1 LRFAIVGCGGIGCKR
16 LRALSESDRLVI
28 AADGVL
34 SRAEDLARERPG
46 ARATADWRTAVAHPD
61 VDVVVVATTN
71 NWLAPITIAAAQA
84 GKHVLVE
91 KPAAR
96 SLKEIREVMAS
107 VEGLPS
113 RIWVGF
119 NHRYHPALEKARA
132 LIDSG
137 ELGPLMFI
145 RGRYGHGG
153 RLGYEREWRADPE
166 ISGGGELLDQ
176 GVHLIDLARWFL
188 GDFTQVDG
196 LARTFFW
203 DMSGEDNAFLLLQT
217 EHNQAAWLHASC
229 TEWKNLFCFEIYGR
243 KGKLQIDGLGGS
255 YGTERL
261 TYHRVLP
268 KMGPPDTVA
277 WEFPGTDLSFQHEL
291 QAFVHSTQNGGAM
304 ATSLRDAEA
313 ALVVVDTIYQNMRTS
328 RPGFE
333 MRATQEEDAASLFPG
348 TGS

>member
-1 LRFAIVGCGGIGCKR
+1 
-16 LRALSESDRLVI
+16 LVI
-28 AADGVL
+28 AADRVL
-34 SRAEDLARERPG
+34 TRAEDLARERPG
-46 ARATADWRTAVAHPD
+46 ALATADWRTAVAHPD
-61 VDVVVVATTN
+61 VDVVIVATTN
-71 NWLAPITIAAAQA
+71 NWLAPVTIAAADE

-96 SLKEIREVMAS
+96 SLKEIREVMAR
-107 VEGLPS
+107 VEGHPS
-113 RIWVGF
+113 CIWVGF
-119 NHRYHPALEKARA
+119 NHRYHPALQKARM
-132 LIDSG
+132 LVDSG
-137 ELGPLMFI
+137 DLGPLMFI

-153 RLGYEREWRADPE
+153 RLGYEQEWRADPE

-188 GDFTQVDG
+188 GDFTHVGG

-255 YGTERL
+255 YGMERL

-268 KMGPPDTVA
+268 KMGPPDTVV
-277 WEFPGTDLSFQHEL
+277 WEFPGTDLSFEHEL
-291 QAFVHSTQNGGAM
+291 QAFAHSIQNGIAT

-313 ALVVVDTIYQNMRTS
+313 ALVVVDTIYRNMQGS
-328 RPGFE
+328 RPDFE
-333 MRATQEEDAASLFPG
+333 MRPTKGDAAASLFSG
-348 TGS
+348 TES